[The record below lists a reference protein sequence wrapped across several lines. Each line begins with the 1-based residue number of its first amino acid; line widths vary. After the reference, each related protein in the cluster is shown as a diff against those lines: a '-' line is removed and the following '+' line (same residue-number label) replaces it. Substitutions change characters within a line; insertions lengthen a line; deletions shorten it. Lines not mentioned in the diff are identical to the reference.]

1 MNQSKFTY
9 YEFFAGGGMARLG
22 LGEQWHCLFA
32 NDFSPQKVKSYR
44 ENFPPADELIE
55 ANVFDLTVKDLPG
68 AANMAWASFP
78 CQDLSLAGQGHGLHG
93 ARSGSFWGYW
103 ELITSL
109 AADNRKVPLLVLENV
124 VGTVTVREG
133 KDFHLLLQTL
143 VSAGYKV
150 GAVMIDGSLFV
161 PQSRPRLFII
171 AVANEVELPTSV
183 VNTHADPIWHTS
195 AIYKAV
201 ASATDEVKKNWVWW
215 SMPYPAPTRLNLVDI
230 LEDEPSGVTWH
241 TTQET
246 QRLLDLMNS
255 LHRRKVNEVQGKQK
269 KAVGAIYRRIRVE
282 NGKKVQRAEVRF
294 DGISGCLRTGSGG
307 SSKQFLMI
315 IENNFVRSRLLSPR
329 EAARLMGVDDTYIL
343 PEKYSEAYH
352 LMGDGL
358 VVPAVA
364 WLSGHLLLPILTP
377 GWVESEAYRT
387 NIRMFQ
393 PRLLEKRTSF
403 KMRRVYE

>member
-1 MNQSKFTY
+1 
-9 YEFFAGGGMARLG
+9 
-22 LGEQWHCLFA
+22 
-32 NDFSPQKVKSYR
+32 
-44 ENFPPADELIE
+44 
-55 ANVFDLTVKDLPG
+55 
-68 AANMAWASFP
+68 
-78 CQDLSLAGQGHGLHG
+78 
-93 ARSGSFWGYW
+93 
-103 ELITSL
+103 
-109 AADNRKVPLLVLENV
+109 
-124 VGTVTVREG
+124 
-133 KDFHLLLQTL
+133 
-143 VSAGYKV
+143 
-150 GAVMIDGSLFV
+150 
-161 PQSRPRLFII
+161 
-171 AVANEVELPTSV
+171 
-183 VNTHADPIWHTS
+183 
-195 AIYKAV
+195 
-201 ASATDEVKKNWVWW
+201 
-215 SMPYPAPTRLNLVDI
+215 MPYPAPTRLNLVDI

-241 TTQET
+241 TTKET